1 MSVDRESD
9 CGLESKEMISDYK
22 QLNVW
27 LKSIELVTNVY
38 ELVKKMPREELYSLA
53 DQIKRSAVSVP
64 SNIAEGS
71 GRNTTKEY
79 IQFLYI
85 ALGSASE
92 LETQL
97 IIGKNLGFFHDIEM
111 YMKEINDIRKMLNGL
126 INSLKKKEIR

>member
-71 GRNTTKEY
+71 GRNITKEY

>member
-1 MSVDRESD
+1 
-9 CGLESKEMISDYK
+9 MISDYK

-27 LKSIELVTNVY
+27 VKAIDLVTHVY
-38 ELVKKMPREELYSLA
+38 ALTKQMPKEELYSLA
-53 DQIKRSAVSVP
+53 DQIKRSAVSIP

-79 IQFLYI
+79 IQFVYI

-97 IIGKNLGFFHDIEM
+97 IIGQNLGFFPNIEDH
-111 YMKEINDIRKMLNGL
+111 MKEITDIRRMLNGL

>member
-1 MSVDRESD
+1 MN
-9 CGLESKEMISDYK
+9 DYK
-22 QLNVW
+22 DLIVW
-27 LKSIELVTNVY
+27 QKSIALVTELY
-38 ELVKKMPREELYSLA
+38 TLVKCLPREELYALS
-53 DQIKRSAVSVP
+53 DQLKRCSVSIP

-97 IIGKNLGFFHDIEM
+97 IIGENIGFFKNIE
-111 YMKEINDIRKMLNGL
+111 YFYTEINTIRKMLNGL
-126 INSLKKKEIR
+126 INSLKQKENR

>member
-1 MSVDRESD
+1 MAT
-9 CGLESKEMISDYK
+9 DYK

-27 LKSIELVTNVY
+27 QKAIDLVTEVY
-38 ELVKKMPREELYSLA
+38 ALARQLPKEELYSLA
-53 DQIKRSAVSVP
+53 DQIKRSAISIP

-79 IQFLYI
+79 IQFAYI

-97 IIGKNLGFFHDIEM
+97 IIGRNLDFFSDIDSHL
-111 YMKEINDIRKMLNGL
+111 KEITHIRKMLNGL
-126 INSLKKKEIR
+126 INSLKAKETK

>member
-1 MSVDRESD
+1 
-9 CGLESKEMISDYK
+9 MISDYK

-27 LKSIELVTNVY
+27 IKAVDLVTDVY
-38 ELVKKMPREELYSLA
+38 LLTKKMPKEELYSLA
-53 DQIKRSAVSVP
+53 DQIKRSAVSIP

-79 IQFLYI
+79 IQFVYI

-97 IIGKNLGFFHDIEM
+97 IIGQNLGFFPNIEM
-111 YMKEINDIRKMLNGL
+111 QMREISDIRKMLNGL
-126 INSLKKKEIR
+126 INSLKKKETR